1 MEEPVDI
8 TPYLDQLDESLRDKV
23 LQLQKGRCA
32 PLPSS
37 PWEAQPQASFC
48 SLGGA
53 GRMERE
59 QRPRAVPSAVWG
71 VRAAQ
76 GQPQSSARGS
86 HPVPS
91 EDMSL

>member
-32 PLPSS
+32 LLPSS
-37 PWEAQPQASFC
+37 PWEAQPQACFAPWGVLGVWRGRCCAFC

-53 GRMERE
+53 
-59 QRPRAVPSAVWG
+59 VFSTWF
-71 VRAAQ
+71 
-76 GQPQSSARGS
+76 S
-86 HPVPS
+86 PVPS
-91 EDMSL
+91 VDTSL